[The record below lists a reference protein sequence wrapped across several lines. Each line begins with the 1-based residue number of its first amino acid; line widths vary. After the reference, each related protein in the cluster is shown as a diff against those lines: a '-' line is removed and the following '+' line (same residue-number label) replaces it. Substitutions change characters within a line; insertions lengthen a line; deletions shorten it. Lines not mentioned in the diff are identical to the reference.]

1 MLNDGNL
8 NLKTFKDMEEK
19 EILEGNKLI
28 AEFMMCKEHHLN
40 NTEGFYM
47 DHPIIEWHSYGE
59 NNSEFHS
66 SWDWLMPVVEKIEK
80 LGYYIQITYYKDVS
94 CVIGEPGSGTQ
105 SVNVINRGD
114 NCVYKSAV
122 EFIKWYNQQNP

>member
-1 MLNDGNL
+1 
-8 NLKTFKDMEEK
+8 MEEK

-28 AEFMMCKEHHLN
+28 AKFMGAKNAYRQDPESFLLPGDPCVR
-40 NTEGFYM
+40 
-47 DHPIIEWHSYGE
+47 HSKNMYY
-59 NNSEFHS
+59 HS